1 MWSVQV
7 WGQMAV
13 DISTLGKDGN
23 LGKIKISVLY
33 KAGSHY
39 VPPTVIPMEGSTCQR
54 LIRCVESLC
63 QRQLVNL
70 TASDLCLGHSSLVS
84 GFSLFWKEWLLSGIL
99 HIHHFITQGHG
110 KSTSCRSHWM
120 TRYDVIKFRNHIS
133 QNPEL
138 KSGDFACLFSLKRLI
153 LTPGQG

>member
-1 MWSVQV
+1 
-7 WGQMAV
+7 MAV

-84 GFSLFWKEWLLSGIL
+84 GFSLLERMTAVWHSAYSPFYHTGSREIHIL
-99 HIHHFITQGHG
+99 
-110 KSTSCRSHWM
+110 
-120 TRYDVIKFRNHIS
+120 
-133 QNPEL
+133 
-138 KSGDFACLFSLKRLI
+138 
-153 LTPGQG
+153 